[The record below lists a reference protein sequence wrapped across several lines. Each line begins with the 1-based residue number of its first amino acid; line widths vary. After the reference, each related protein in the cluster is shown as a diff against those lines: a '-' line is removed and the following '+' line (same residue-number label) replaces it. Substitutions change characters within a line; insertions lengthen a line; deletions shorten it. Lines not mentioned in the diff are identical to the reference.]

1 MVRSRLTT
9 LFLALITTLAVTA
22 VPAHAAPTGGVI
34 EGTLTTANGEPAAG
48 ARLMVKSAAGIP
60 DYQLPTAVTDEAGH
74 YRLAPLPAGPLK
86 DAMMEVI
93 DFTIQ
98 RVN

>member
-1 MVRSRLTT
+1 LHYGK
-9 LFLALITTLAVTA
+9 I
-22 VPAHAAPTGGVI
+22 
-34 EGTLTTANGEPAAG
+34 
-48 ARLMVKSAAGIP
+48 ARDA
-60 DYQLPTAVTDEAGH
+60 
-74 YRLAPLPAGPLK
+74 LAPLPAGPLK